1 MENKVSIKL
10 SRFLRVSGYQLDT
23 ILQGFPPVRYGRK
36 TWTRRFRRSSAT
48 QREWEV
54 LLLDYVFVAVDD
66 RIPNLSVMLCLFRYT
81 AVGVVS
87 GGNSWCGDDCPDVY
101 AR

>member
-23 ILQGFPPVRYGRK
+23 ILQGFPPVCYGRK

-54 LLLDYVFVAVDD
+54 LLLDYLLLSMTE
-66 RIPNLSVMLCLFRYT
+66 LSVIQCLFRYT